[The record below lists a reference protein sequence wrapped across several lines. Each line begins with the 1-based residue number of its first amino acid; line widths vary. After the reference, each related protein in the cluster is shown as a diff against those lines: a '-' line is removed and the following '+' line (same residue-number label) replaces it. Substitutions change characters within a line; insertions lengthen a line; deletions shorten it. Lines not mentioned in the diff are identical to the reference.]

1 MDWSAGVLACIRP
14 ARFSQPRRLRSSQ
27 MLQLAQSSGSD
38 YNASLSNDL
47 KLVAQS
53 RRRRIAK
60 AQVNNLLY
68 IRVGEE
74 SSKLANEQFDVTVIG
89 SGPGGYVA
97 AVRAGQLGLKVAIVE
112 KDKRLGGTCTLRGC
126 IPTKQLLM
134 SAHIY
139 EQMQHAADFGVQ
151 ASGIQLAFADV
162 QKRKDKVVMKNSK
175 GIEYLMK
182 KNKATVFKGTGK
194 LSLPGKV
201 EVTDAEGNKQTIQ
214 TKNIIIATGSVV
226 RPIPGF
232 ETDGVHVVNSDHILE
247 LKDVPKSLIVMGSG
261 AVGVE
266 FASVYS
272 RFGAETTIVELLP
285 RLVPLEDEE
294 VSKELER
301 SFRKRGIKS
310 QVDTKLEKL
319 EKTETGVRVT
329 GKTGKGEAV
338 TLEAE
343 MLLVAVGRMPYT
355 QGLGLEG
362 TKIKVDRGFIAVD
375 EYQQTAEKGVY
386 AIGDV
391 VPTPL
396 LAHLASKEG
405 IVAVEHMAGKKD
417 VRPINL
423 RLVPNCT
430 YCDPEVASVG
440 LTEAK
445 AKELGYDV
453 KVGKFPFSASGKA
466 RIIGEEEGFV
476 KIVAEK
482 KYDEVLGVHIIGPHA
497 TELIAEAC
505 VAMQLE
511 TTADEL
517 GRTMHAHPTVSEAV
531 MEAAEGVH
539 DMAVHI

>member
-1 MDWSAGVLACIRP
+1 MST
-14 ARFSQPRRLRSSQ
+14 
-27 MLQLAQSSGSD
+27 
-38 YNASLSNDL
+38 
-47 KLVAQS
+47 
-53 RRRRIAK
+53 
-60 AQVNNLLY
+60 
-68 IRVGEE
+68 
-74 SSKLANEQFDVTVIG
+74 EQFDVTIIG

-97 AVRAGQLGLKVAIVE
+97 AIRAAQLGLKTAIVE

-134 SAHIY
+134 SAHVY
-139 EQMQHAADFGVQ
+139 EQMQHAADFGVE
-151 ASGIQLAFADV
+151 ASGIQLAFANV

-182 KNKATVFKGTGK
+182 KNKITTFSGTGK
-194 LSLPGKV
+194 LALPGKV
-201 EVTDAEGNKQTIQ
+201 EVTSADGKKETIN
-214 TKNIIIATGSVV
+214 TKNIILATGSVV

-232 ETDGVHVVNSDHILE
+232 ETDGAHVVNSDHILE
-247 LKDVPKSLIVMGSG
+247 LKEVPKSLIVMGAG

-272 RFGAETTIVELLP
+272 RFGADTTIVELMP

-294 VSKELER
+294 VSKELEK

-310 QVDTKLEKL
+310 QVDTKLDKL
-319 EKTETGVRVT
+319 EKTDSGVVVT
-329 GKTGKGEAV
+329 GKTSKSEDV
-338 TLEAE
+338 RLEAE

-355 QGLGLEG
+355 EGLGLEG
-362 TKIKVDRGFIAVD
+362 TKVKVETGAVQID
-375 EYQQTAEKGVY
+375 EFQQTGEKGVY
-386 AIGDV
+386 AIGDI
-391 VPTPL
+391 VPTPW

-405 IVAVEHMAGKKD
+405 IVAVEHIAGHKD

-445 AKELGYDV
+445 AKEMGFDV
-453 KVGKFPFSASGKA
+453 KLGKFPFSASGKA
-466 RIIGEEEGFV
+466 RILGEEEGFV
-476 KIVAEK
+476 KIVSEA
-482 KYDEVLGVHIIGPHA
+482 KYDEILGVHIIGPHA

-511 TTADEL
+511 STADEL
-517 GRTMHAHPTVSEAV
+517 GRTMHAHPTVSEAI

-539 DMAVHI
+539 GLTIHI

>member
-1 MDWSAGVLACIRP
+1 MADKQNG
-14 ARFSQPRRLRSSQ
+14 
-27 MLQLAQSSGSD
+27 
-38 YNASLSNDL
+38 
-47 KLVAQS
+47 
-53 RRRRIAK
+53 
-60 AQVNNLLY
+60 
-68 IRVGEE
+68 
-74 SSKLANEQFDVTVIG
+74 EQFDVTIIG

-97 AVRAGQLGLKVAIVE
+97 AIRAGQLGLKVAMIE
-112 KDKRLGGTCTLRGC
+112 KDTRLGGTCTLRGC
-126 IPTKQLLM
+126 IPTKQMLM
-134 SAHIY
+134 SAHVY

-151 ASGIQLAFADV
+151 ASGIQLAFEDV
-162 QKRKDKVVMKNSK
+162 QKRKNKVVLKNTK

-182 KNKATVFKGTGK
+182 KNKVTVFKGTGK
-194 LSLPGKV
+194 LALPGKV
-201 EVTDAEGNKQTIQ
+201 EVTGADGAKQTLES
-214 TKNIIIATGSVV
+214 KNIIIATGSVV

-247 LKDVPKSLIVMGSG
+247 LKDVPKSLIVMGAG

-272 RFGAETTIVELLP
+272 RFGAETTVVELMP

-294 VSKELER
+294 VSKELEK

-310 QVDTKLEKL
+310 QVDTRLEKL
-319 EKTETGVRVT
+319 EKTDAGVVVT
-329 GKTGKGEAV
+329 GKTAKGEAV
-338 TLEAE
+338 RLEAE
-343 MLLVAVGRMPYT
+343 MLLVAVGRMPFT
-355 QGLGLEG
+355 DGLGLEG
-362 TKIKVDRGFIAVD
+362 TRIKVEKGFIQVD

-405 IVAVEHMAGKKD
+405 IVAVEHLAGQKN

-445 AKELGYDV
+445 AKEQGYDV
-453 KVGKFPFSASGKA
+453 KIGKFPMSASGKA
-466 RIIGEEEGFV
+466 RILGEEEGFV
-476 KIVAEK
+476 KIVGEG
-482 KYDEVLGVHIIGPHA
+482 KYDEILGVHIIGPHA

-511 TTADEL
+511 STAEEL
-517 GRTMHAHPTVSEAV
+517 GRTMHAHPTVSETV

-539 DMAVHI
+539 GLAVHI

>member
-1 MDWSAGVLACIRP
+1 LAI
-14 ARFSQPRRLRSSQ
+14 
-27 MLQLAQSSGSD
+27 
-38 YNASLSNDL
+38 
-47 KLVAQS
+47 
-53 RRRRIAK
+53 
-60 AQVNNLLY
+60 
-68 IRVGEE
+68 
-74 SSKLANEQFDVTVIG
+74 EQFDVTIVG

-97 AVRAGQLGLKVAIVE
+97 AIRAAQLGLKVAIVE

-134 SAHIY
+134 SAHVY
-139 EQMQHAADFGVQ
+139 EQMQHAADFGVE
-151 ASGIQLAFADV
+151 ATGIQLAFANV

-182 KNKATVFKGTGK
+182 KNKITAFSGTGK
-194 LSLPGKV
+194 LSLPGKI
-201 EVTDAEGNKQTIQ
+201 EVTQGEGKKETVN

-232 ETDGVHVVNSDHILE
+232 DTDGQRLVNSDHILE
-247 LKDVPKSLIVMGSG
+247 LKEVPKSLIVMGAG

-272 RFGAETTIVELLP
+272 RFGAETTLVELLP

-294 VSKELER
+294 VSKELEK
-301 SFRKRGIKS
+301 SFRKRGLKS
-310 QVDTKLEKL
+310 QVDTRLEKL
-319 EKTETGVRVT
+319 ELSDMGVVVT
-329 GKTGKGEAV
+329 GKTSKGEAV
-338 TLEAE
+338 KLEAE

-355 QGLGLEG
+355 EGLGLEG
-362 TKIKVDRGFIAVD
+362 TKIKVEKGFIQVD
-375 EYQQTAEKGVY
+375 GFQQTGENGVY

-405 IVAVEHMAGKKD
+405 IVAAEHIAGHKD

-445 AKELGYDV
+445 AREMGYEV
-453 KVGKFPFSASGKA
+453 KLGKFPFSASGKA
-466 RIIGEEEGFV
+466 RILGEEEGFV
-476 KIVAEK
+476 KIVSEA
-482 KYDEVLGVHIIGPHA
+482 KYDEILGVHIIGPHA

-511 TTADEL
+511 STAEEL

-531 MEAAEGVH
+531 MEAAEDVH
-539 DMAVHI
+539 GLAVHI

>member
-1 MDWSAGVLACIRP
+1 
-14 ARFSQPRRLRSSQ
+14 
-27 MLQLAQSSGSD
+27 
-38 YNASLSNDL
+38 
-47 KLVAQS
+47 
-53 RRRRIAK
+53 
-60 AQVNNLLY
+60 
-68 IRVGEE
+68 
-74 SSKLANEQFDVTVIG
+74 
-89 SGPGGYVA
+89 
-97 AVRAGQLGLKVAIVE
+97 
-112 KDKRLGGTCTLRGC
+112 
-126 IPTKQLLM
+126 
-134 SAHIY
+134 
-139 EQMQHAADFGVQ
+139 VQ
-151 ASGIQLAFADV
+151 ATGIQLAFADV
-162 QKRKDKVVMKNSK
+162 QKRKDKVVLKNVK

-182 KNKATVFKGTGK
+182 KNKVTVFKGTGK
-194 LSLPGKV
+194 LALPGKV
-201 EVTDAEGNKQTIQ
+201 EVTDAEGNKQTLQ
-214 TKNIIIATGSVV
+214 TRNIIIATGSVV

-232 ETDGVHVVNSDHILE
+232 ETDGNHVVNSDHILE
-247 LKDVPKSLIVMGSG
+247 LKDVPKSLIVMGAG
-261 AVGVE
+261 AVGDE

-272 RFGAETTIVELLP
+272 RFGAQTTIVELSP

-329 GKTGKGEAV
+329 GKTSKGETV
-338 TLEAE
+338 SLEAE

-362 TKIKVDRGFIAVD
+362 TKIKVEKGFIQVD
-375 EYQQTAEKGVY
+375 EYQQTGEKGVY

-539 DMAVHI
+539 DLAVHI

>member
-1 MDWSAGVLACIRP
+1 MADKQNG
-14 ARFSQPRRLRSSQ
+14 
-27 MLQLAQSSGSD
+27 
-38 YNASLSNDL
+38 
-47 KLVAQS
+47 
-53 RRRRIAK
+53 
-60 AQVNNLLY
+60 
-68 IRVGEE
+68 
-74 SSKLANEQFDVTVIG
+74 EQFDVTIIG

-97 AVRAGQLGLKVAIVE
+97 AIRAGQLGLKVAMVE
-112 KDKRLGGTCTLRGC
+112 KDTRLGGTCTLRGC
-126 IPTKQLLM
+126 IPTKQMLM

-151 ASGIQLAFADV
+151 ATGIQLAFEDV
-162 QKRKDKVVMKNSK
+162 QKRKNKVVLKNTK

-182 KNKATVFKGTGK
+182 KNKVTVFKGTGK
-194 LSLPGKV
+194 LALPGKV
-201 EVTDAEGNKQTIQ
+201 EVTGADGTKQTLE

-247 LKDVPKSLIVMGSG
+247 LKEVPKSLIVMGAG

-294 VSKELER
+294 VSKELEK

-310 QVDTKLEKL
+310 QVDTKLERL

-329 GKTGKGEAV
+329 GKTSKGEAV
-338 TLEAE
+338 SLEAE
-343 MLLVAVGRMPYT
+343 MLLVAVGRMPFT
-355 QGLGLEG
+355 EGLGLEG
-362 TKIKVDRGFIAVD
+362 TKIKVAKGCLGVD
-375 EYQQTAEKGVY
+375 EFQQTDEKGVY

-391 VPTPL
+391 VATPW

-405 IVAVEHMAGKKD
+405 IVAVEHLAGQKN

-445 AKELGYDV
+445 AREQGYDV
-453 KVGKFPFSASGKA
+453 KIGKFPFSASGKA
-466 RIIGEEEGFV
+466 RILGEEEGFV
-476 KIVAEK
+476 KIVAEG
-482 KYDEVLGVHIIGPHA
+482 KYDEILGVHIIGAHA

-505 VAMQLE
+505 VAMHLE
-511 TTADEL
+511 STAEEL

-539 DMAVHI
+539 GLSVHI

>member
-1 MDWSAGVLACIRP
+1 M
-14 ARFSQPRRLRSSQ
+14 
-27 MLQLAQSSGSD
+27 
-38 YNASLSNDL
+38 
-47 KLVAQS
+47 
-53 RRRRIAK
+53 
-60 AQVNNLLY
+60 
-68 IRVGEE
+68 
-74 SSKLANEQFDVTVIG
+74 ANEQFDVTIIG

-97 AVRAGQLGLKVAIVE
+97 AIRAAQLGLKVAIVE

-134 SAHIY
+134 SAHVY
-139 EQMQHAADFGVQ
+139 EQMQHAADFGVE
-151 ASGIQLAFADV
+151 ASGIQLAFANV

-182 KNKATVFKGTGK
+182 KNKITAFSGTGK
-194 LSLPGKV
+194 LSLPGKI
-201 EVTDAEGNKQTIQ
+201 EVTSADGKKETVS

-232 ETDGVHVVNSDHILE
+232 DTDGQRVVNSDHILE
-247 LKDVPKSLIVMGSG
+247 LKEVPKSLIVMGAG

-294 VSKELER
+294 VSKELEK
-301 SFRKRGIKS
+301 SFRKRGLKS

-319 EKTETGVRVT
+319 ERSDKGVVVT
-329 GKTGKGEAV
+329 GKTSKGEAV
-338 TLEAE
+338 KLEAE

-355 QGLGLEG
+355 EGLGLEG
-362 TKIKVDRGFIAVD
+362 SKVKVEKGFIQVD
-375 EYQQTAEKGVY
+375 EFQQTGEKGVY

-405 IVAVEHMAGKKD
+405 IVAAEHMAGHKD

-445 AKELGYDV
+445 AREMGYEV

-466 RIIGEEEGFV
+466 RILGEEEGFV
-476 KIVAEK
+476 KVVSEA
-482 KYDEVLGVHIIGPHA
+482 KYDEILGVHIIGPHA

-511 TTADEL
+511 STAEEL
-517 GRTMHAHPTVSEAV
+517 GRTMHAHPTVSEAI

-539 DMAVHI
+539 GLAVHI

>member
-1 MDWSAGVLACIRP
+1 M
-14 ARFSQPRRLRSSQ
+14 
-27 MLQLAQSSGSD
+27 
-38 YNASLSNDL
+38 
-47 KLVAQS
+47 
-53 RRRRIAK
+53 
-60 AQVNNLLY
+60 
-68 IRVGEE
+68 
-74 SSKLANEQFDVTVIG
+74 ANEQFDVTIIG

-97 AVRAGQLGLKVAIVE
+97 AIRAGQLGLKVAMIE
-112 KDKRLGGTCTLRGC
+112 KDTRLGGTCTLRGC
-126 IPTKQLLM
+126 IPTKQMLM
-134 SAHIY
+134 SAHVY

-151 ASGIQLAFADV
+151 ASGIQLAFEDV
-162 QKRKDKVVMKNSK
+162 QKRKNKVVLKSTK

-182 KNKATVFKGTGK
+182 KNTVTVFKGTGK
-194 LSLPGKV
+194 LALPGKV
-201 EVTDAEGNKQTIQ
+201 EVTGADGAKQTLE

-247 LKDVPKSLIVMGSG
+247 LKDVPKSLIVMGAG

-272 RFGAETTIVELLP
+272 RFGAETTVVELLP

-294 VSKELER
+294 VSKELEK

-310 QVDTKLEKL
+310 QVDTRLEKL
-319 EKTETGVRVT
+319 EKTDAGVIVT
-329 GKTGKGEAV
+329 GKTAKGEAV
-338 TLEAE
+338 RLEAE
-343 MLLVAVGRMPYT
+343 MLLVAVGRMPFT
-355 QGLGLEG
+355 DGLGLEG
-362 TKIKVDRGFIAVD
+362 TKIKVEKGSIQVD

-405 IVAVEHMAGKKD
+405 IVAVEHLAGQKN

-430 YCDPEVASVG
+430 YCDPEIASVG

-445 AKELGYDV
+445 AKEQGYDV
-453 KVGKFPFSASGKA
+453 KIGKFPMSASGKA
-466 RIIGEEEGFV
+466 RILGEEEGFV
-476 KIVAEK
+476 KIVGEG
-482 KYDEVLGVHIIGPHA
+482 KYDEILGVHIIGPHA

-511 TTADEL
+511 STAEEL
-517 GRTMHAHPTVSEAV
+517 GRTIHAHPTVSETV

-539 DMAVHI
+539 GLAVHI

>member
-1 MDWSAGVLACIRP
+1 LA
-14 ARFSQPRRLRSSQ
+14 
-27 MLQLAQSSGSD
+27 
-38 YNASLSNDL
+38 
-47 KLVAQS
+47 
-53 RRRRIAK
+53 
-60 AQVNNLLY
+60 
-68 IRVGEE
+68 
-74 SSKLANEQFDVTVIG
+74 EQFDVTVIG

-97 AVRAGQLGLKVAIVE
+97 AIRAGQLGLKVAIVE

-151 ASGIQLAFADV
+151 ASAIHLAFADV
-162 QKRKDKVVMKNSK
+162 QKRKEKVVMKNSK
-175 GIEYLMK
+175 GIEFLMK
-182 KNKATVFKGTGK
+182 KNKCTVFKGSGR
-194 LSLPGKV
+194 LALPGKV
-201 EVTDAEGNKQTIQ
+201 EVTDEGGSKQTIR

-232 ETDGVHVVNSDHILE
+232 DTDGKQVVNSDHILE
-247 LKDVPKSLIVMGSG
+247 LTRVPKSLIVMGCG

-285 RLVPLEDEE
+285 TLVPLEDEE
-294 VSKELER
+294 VSAELAR
-301 SFRKRGIKS
+301 SFRKCGLKS
-310 QVDTKLEKL
+310 QVDTKLDKMEKSD
-319 EKTETGVRVT
+319 KGVVVS
-329 GKTGKGEAV
+329 GKTSKGEDV
-338 TLEAE
+338 RLEAE
-343 MLLVAVGRMPYT
+343 MLLVAVGRMPFT
-355 QGLGLEG
+355 AGLGLEK
-362 TKIKVDRGFIAVD
+362 TKIKVERGFIQVD
-375 EYQQTAEKGVY
+375 EYQQTAERGVY

-391 VPTPL
+391 IPTPL

-405 IVAVEHMAGKKD
+405 IVAVEHLAGKNPQ
-417 VRPINL
+417 PINL

-430 YCDPEVASVG
+430 YCDPEIGSVG

-445 AKELGYDV
+445 AREKGYEV

-466 RIIGEEEGFV
+466 RIIGEEEGFA

-482 KYDEVLGVHIIGPHA
+482 KYDEILGVHIIGPHA

-511 TTADEL
+511 STAGEL

-531 MEAAEGVH
+531 MEAAEGAEG
-539 DMAVHI
+539 MAIHI